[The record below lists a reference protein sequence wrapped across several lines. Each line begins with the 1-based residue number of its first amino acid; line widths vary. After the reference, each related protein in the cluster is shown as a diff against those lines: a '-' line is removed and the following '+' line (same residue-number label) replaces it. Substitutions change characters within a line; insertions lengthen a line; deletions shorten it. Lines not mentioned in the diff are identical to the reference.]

1 MSENIIPH
9 IKPIKVK
16 EYETKQSKYEMAPR
30 LPFDPSFLHRLGV
43 GRTILL
49 QNMVLD
55 IYRDCFS
62 RIYIFSPSIDVG
74 STWRPVKDYIEKSMK
89 VRHTDEEPIYFD
101 HYNPDDLVKII
112 HTQHK
117 VSEYMKKKEYK
128 KLYSILVIVDDF
140 ADEPSFSRHSKLLHS
155 LYTRGRHNSI
165 STITATQAF
174 TALSTL
180 IRKNATEL
188 YIYRLRSNK
197 DLETF
202 IEEVSALY
210 DKKTL
215 LEIYNAATSEPYS
228 FLYVNLRA
236 KNKADM
242 FYMNFSRKI
251 TVED

>member
-1 MSENIIPH
+1 MSDNIPQ
-9 IKPIKVK
+9 IKPIKVT
-16 EYETKQSKYEMAPR
+16 EYETKQSKYEMVPN
-30 LPFDPSFLHRLGV
+30 LPVRSIILGPSGS
-43 GRTILL
+43 GKTILL

-62 RIYIFSPSIDVG
+62 RIYIFSPSINVD
-74 STWRPVKDYIEKSMK
+74 STWLPVKKYIEKSLHLDPK
-89 VRHTDEEPIYFD
+89 KENIYFD
-101 HYNPDDLVKII
+101 HYDPSDLINII
-112 HTQHK
+112 ATQHK
-117 VSEYMKKKEYK
+117 VTDFMKKKKYT
-128 KLYSILVIVDDF
+128 KLYQILVIVDDF
-140 ADEPSFSRHSKLLHS
+140 ADESSFSRHSKLLHS

-188 YIYRLRSNK
+188 YIYRLRNYR

-210 DKKTL
+210 PKKTL
-215 LEIYNAATSEPYS
+215 LELYNMATSEPYS

-236 KNKADM
+236 KDKEDM
-242 FYMNFSRKI
+242 FYMNFDRKLL
-251 TVED
+251 VED